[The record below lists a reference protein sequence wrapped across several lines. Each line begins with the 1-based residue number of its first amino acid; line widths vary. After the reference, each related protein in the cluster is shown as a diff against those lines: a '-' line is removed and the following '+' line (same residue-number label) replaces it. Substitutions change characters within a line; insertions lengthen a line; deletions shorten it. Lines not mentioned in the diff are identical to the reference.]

1 VGRGW
6 GAGVGVRI
14 VRCWGWVVRKG
25 RVKSGVEMDDEV
37 RYMLSWWRYWARDM
51 VGIVGL
57 SGQHLGEDGF

>member
-1 VGRGW
+1 
-6 GAGVGVRI
+6 
-14 VRCWGWVVRKG
+14 
-25 RVKSGVEMDDEV
+25 MDDEV